1 MDEKVKQAETIKLNK
16 VKSILVTQ
24 PKPETEKS
32 PYFEKLAKNPD
43 PNTANLDLLQYSHF
57 VINDSTNKIL
67 KCRNILQNIFDN
79 FLLEDKD
86 ET

>member
-1 MDEKVKQAETIKLNK
+1 MKIVKYTHGNIIYYIYDEYLELAK
-16 VKSILVTQ
+16 
-24 PKPETEKS
+24 KS